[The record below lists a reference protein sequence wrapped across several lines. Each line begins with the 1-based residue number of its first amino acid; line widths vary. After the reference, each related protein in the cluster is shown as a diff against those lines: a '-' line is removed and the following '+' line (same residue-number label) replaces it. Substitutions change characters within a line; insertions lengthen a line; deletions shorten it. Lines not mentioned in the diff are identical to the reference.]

1 MRETGEIVFVMFL
14 WLQEA
19 ESDSLG
25 NFKKLNPI

>member
-14 WLQEA
+14 WLQEE